1 MHSAT
6 FILMSS
12 LSLLQDFVFRP
23 ASQSSKAWNFE
34 TSGRNRRN
42 LSLGFWPFSS
52 ISFLKPLISFNS
64 IMKFGGK
71 DIACKHVLW
80 ISERGIHTAA
90 VVPLAPHR
98 ERERETQTER
108 QRGEAGKR
116 PGERKWKKERWNRT
130 PPRSKLEATIHSSH
144 TTFPASEK
152 AVTSRQAPI
161 VLDQSMLHDKGTRT
175 SESVSN
181 MCFKY
186 VSSRPKSSFEECN
199 YTVQY
204 QSCSLHIRMT
214 RHLWVKLLNSSFTI
228 WIILNPIKSL
238 LTIWDIRT
246 RTTKDITCLAVFIMN
261 SDAPSVQKSR
271 SGALA
276 GSHPRVFPPQTYY
289 WPGKDA
295 AEQRQKEKR
304 SCKCQR

>member
-90 VVPLAPHR
+90 VVPLAAHR
-98 ERERETQTER
+98 ERERERHRQRDREER
-108 QRGEAGKR
+108 QGKGR
-116 PGERKWKKERWNRT
+116 EKGSERKNDGIERLQDQN
-130 PPRSKLEATIHSSH
+130 SKLLFTHP
-144 TTFPASEK
+144 TQLFQPLR
-152 AVTSRQAPI
+152 RQSPQDR
-161 VLDQSMLHDKGTRT
+161 LQS
-175 SESVSN
+175 
-181 MCFKY
+181 F
-186 VSSRPKSSFEECN
+186 
-199 YTVQY
+199 
-204 QSCSLHIRMT
+204 
-214 RHLWVKLLNSSFTI
+214 
-228 WIILNPIKSL
+228 
-238 LTIWDIRT
+238 
-246 RTTKDITCLAVFIMN
+246 
-261 SDAPSVQKSR
+261 
-271 SGALA
+271 
-276 GSHPRVFPPQTYY
+276 
-289 WPGKDA
+289 
-295 AEQRQKEKR
+295 
-304 SCKCQR
+304 